1 MPQIDSDTAFWPM
14 SWSDDG
20 RRLAGLASHSD
31 GTPVGTAVY
40 ELSTRQFTVF
50 PASTITWSNTSWLPG
65 SDRFLM
71 RDDRGIW
78 IVDARTKARKLL
90 VTVGGYA
97 IGRSIGVTR
106 DGRWITY
113 SETGTEGEIWLATF
127 GGK

>member
-1 MPQIDSDTAFWPM
+1 
-14 SWSDDG
+14 
-20 RRLAGLASHSD
+20 
-31 GTPVGTAVY
+31 
-40 ELSTRQFTVF
+40 
-50 PASTITWSNTSWLPG
+50 
-65 SDRFLM
+65 M